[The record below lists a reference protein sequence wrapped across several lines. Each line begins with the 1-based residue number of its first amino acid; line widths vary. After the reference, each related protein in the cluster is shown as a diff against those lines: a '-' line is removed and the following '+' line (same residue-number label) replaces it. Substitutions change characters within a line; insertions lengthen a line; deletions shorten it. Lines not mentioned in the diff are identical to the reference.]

1 VDLSPRIEAAQ
12 EGGRQ
17 GEKDNTQILGM
28 MTLEGMILGISVR
41 EDIWRRGEEE
51 GRGLLVLMA
60 VEVREGV
67 GVGVGVGVAAQK
79 VM

>member
-17 GEKDNTQILGM
+17 GVKDNTQTLGM
-28 MTLEGMILGISVR
+28 MTLEGKIWGISGR
-41 EDIWRRGEEE
+41 EEIGRRGGEE
-51 GRGLLVLMA
+51 GKGLLVLMA